1 MGRRRKLTVTGG
13 SILAAG
19 LAWCLSIPASAQT
32 PMIRTERIPYTGP
45 PVIVRHVPAPPPP
58 ATADDLENAVS
69 DPVWAVAPTPSYPEI
84 ARAMGV
90 TEAGV
95 ELVCDV
101 VAEGRIGAC
110 RTVRETHQGV
120 GFAAAVD
127 AAMREARLHPGQ
139 AERIEAGSR
148 IRFRF
153 RFRLD

>member
-1 MGRRRKLTVTGG
+1 MERWRQLTVTAG
-13 SILAAG
+13 SILATG
-19 LAWCLSIPASAQT
+19 LTWCLAIPTAAQT

-45 PVIVRHVPAPPPP
+45 PVMVRHVPTPPPP
-58 ATADDLENAVS
+58 ATANDLENAVS
-69 DPVWAVAPTPSYPEI
+69 DPVWAVSPIPVYPEI

-90 TEAGV
+90 TEAVV

-101 VAEGRIGAC
+101 LTEGRIGAC
-110 RTVRETHQGV
+110 RTVRETYQGV

-127 AAMREARLHPGQ
+127 AAMREARLHPRQ
-139 AERIEAGSR
+139 ADQIEAGSR